1 MGVRVLSSRNLKRF
15 LRRDESDDEDLDL
28 GLDEPL
34 SREEE
39 LTLRQ
44 ASQIGHL
51 SQSYASCT
59 AAPLRRPTHTGSI
72 SIESLL
78 NERHLSPESQPS
90 MSLTHSSS
98 SGDTPVVSSS
108 PTNTRFLRR
117 LSRLSFRAPR
127 RSSVIMDQTKQ
138 AGKQRQT
145 EAESPD
151 QSVSKSGA
159 TTTAATSIATATTAT
174 YTDAS
179 AGTANTGS
187 VGNASNSGGATSR
200 NGSAGD
206 SNTGNRNGSAS
217 SASNPGNES
226 NEVGSPQSFREYSLS
241 PMHQSSVTSGSG
253 GFSSPASSLIF
264 ERSVQGDLDEK
275 TSALGLHY
283 QEDYIPPVLEASA
296 NAITDANFDP
306 DQIEVVSLRHRSSS
320 IMRSPPPTG
329 ESTGA
334 SSPVDSQNAAS
345 AFPGNLSQIASPSLP
360 PPQLSKHAPPAIN
373 TSVGLGVDDANVP
386 SPTGSESSRHVL
398 SFYSFADILSAEHQ
412 PCQQQQQPNQQHQ
425 LPHGASSIKSHR
437 SLSPVQSGG
446 GPTSPLV
453 SPISSADDDEMTV
466 TSMRETLRRNTGEI
480 AGHG

>member
-1 MGVRVLSSRNLKRF
+1 
-15 LRRDESDDEDLDL
+15 
-28 GLDEPL
+28 
-34 SREEE
+34 
-39 LTLRQ
+39 
-44 ASQIGHL
+44 
-51 SQSYASCT
+51 
-59 AAPLRRPTHTGSI
+59 
-72 SIESLL
+72 
-78 NERHLSPESQPS
+78 
-90 MSLTHSSS
+90 
-98 SGDTPVVSSS
+98 
-108 PTNTRFLRR
+108 
-117 LSRLSFRAPR
+117 
-127 RSSVIMDQTKQ
+127 MDQTKQ
-138 AGKQRQT
+138 AGKQRQAEQT
-145 EAESPD
+145 EHNPETPENT
-151 QSVSKSGA
+151 QSRPGGGA
-159 TTTAATSIATATTAT
+159 TTTATSANTITTT
-174 YTDAS
+174 KTTTTSTTTTTVYTDAS
-179 AGTANTGS
+179 AGTAN
-187 VGNASNSGGATSR
+187 SNSGGAGDSTR
-200 NGSAGD
+200 NGSAGSAGSAD
-206 SNTGNRNGSAS
+206 MSGDTGNTVGAGTASAAGIPGVS
-217 SASNPGNES
+217 GVSGNAGIPGNGNEP

-334 SSPVDSQNAAS
+334 SSPVDSQNAAP
-345 AFPGNLSQIASPSLP
+345 AFPGNFSQIASPPLP
-360 PPQLSKHAPPAIN
+360 PAAQFSKHAPPAIN
-373 TSVGLGVDDANVP
+373 TSVGLGVDEANVP

-412 PCQQQQQPNQQHQ
+412 PGQQQQQPNQQPNQQHQ

-446 GPTSPLV
+446 GGGGPTSPLV
-453 SPISSADDDEMTV
+453 SPISSGDDDEMTV